1 VPAKMIK
8 AIHKALEGQERSAAW
23 LARQIGVSRMSMSRW
38 LREDEPL
45 PEDREKQIADVLKI
59 ERTNEGSQRG

>member
-1 VPAKMIK
+1 MIDE
-8 AIHKALEGQERSAAW
+8 ILKALADRDRSRSW

-38 LREDEPL
+38 LREEEPM
-45 PEDREKQIADVLKI
+45 PEDRAKQIADVLGI